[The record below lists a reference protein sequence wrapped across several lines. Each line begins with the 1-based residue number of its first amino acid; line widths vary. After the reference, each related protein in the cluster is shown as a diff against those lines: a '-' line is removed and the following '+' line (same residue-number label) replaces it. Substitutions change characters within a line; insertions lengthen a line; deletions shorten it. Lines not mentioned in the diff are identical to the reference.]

1 MKRRQRRPIAA
12 MLTRS
17 TIVRSAD
24 RRASFRMSRVSTQ
37 QRCLSLAF
45 GLLTLVFAR
54 PAFAQTDEIQV
65 YDGGLATPRLVNLT
79 WHSNFIAK
87 GLKDPAFPG
96 AVTADKSFNGVP
108 EWALGVTKWFEAGL
122 YLPLYSRDKDT
133 GWGVNGFKL
142 RTLFAVPNA
151 DDRTFVYGANF
162 EYSFNAKRWDTTRFT
177 SEIRPIIGWHLSP
190 VDIFINP
197 ILDTSYDGVKN
208 LDFAP
213 SMRVAYNASNR
224 WAVAVE
230 EYADYGPVHDFL
242 PRGQQAHQ
250 LYGVV
255 DYNGKAMGV
264 EAGIG
269 VGLTD
274 ASDKLT
280 FKLIL
285 SRDLRKF

>member
-1 MKRRQRRPIAA
+1 MKPHQRLPIAA

-17 TIVRSAD
+17 TIV

-37 QRCLSLAF
+37 QRRLSLAF
-45 GLLTLVFAR
+45 GLLTLVFAC

-65 YDGGLATPRLVNLT
+65 YDGGLAAPRLTNLT

-87 GLKDPAFPG
+87 GVKDPAFPG

-122 YLPLYSRDKDT
+122 YLPLYSRDKDN

-213 SMRVAYNASNR
+213 SMRVAYNTSNR

-230 EYADYGPVHDFL
+230 EYADYGPLHDFL
-242 PRGQQAHQ
+242 PRGQQSHQ

-285 SRDLRKF
+285 SKDLRKF